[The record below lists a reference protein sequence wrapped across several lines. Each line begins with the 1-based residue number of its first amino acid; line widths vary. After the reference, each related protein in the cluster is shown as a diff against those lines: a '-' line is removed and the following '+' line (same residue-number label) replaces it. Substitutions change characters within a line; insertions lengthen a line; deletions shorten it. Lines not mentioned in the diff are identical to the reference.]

1 MAINYFR
8 SREKTTRIA
17 QIIEPNCEISF
28 RTKGKCFVHR
38 ITESELLPS
47 FLENDEQICE
57 DGAAG
62 RSLRDKRAEIT
73 NEEN

>member
-1 MAINYFR
+1 VRFR
-8 SREKTTRIA
+8 SEQKA
-17 QIIEPNCEISF
+17 NVSF
-28 RTKGKCFVHR
+28 
-38 ITESELLPS
+38 TESELLPW
-47 FLENDEQICE
+47 FLENDEQKCE